1 VGDASRAD
9 EAERLVLEWLEARE
23 RGVAADS
30 AELVRQHPELAD
42 ALREQLQA
50 IELVDA
56 ALDVPDVAPPP
67 QRLGRYRLVE
77 KLGAGGMGT
86 VFLAEDAESRRVAL
100 KLLHPH
106 LLEREGFF
114 KRFLREA
121 ELGRQVADEHV
132 VRTLDADAVASGG
145 RTFHFLVMEYVEG
158 RTLRDLIDDMGRVP
172 EALLREIAKQVASGL
187 AAIHAAGIV
196 HRDLKPENVVVT
208 EDHDVRIMDLGVAK
222 LVEASRALTEEGRF
236 AGTLRY
242 AAPEQFGRGEVTAAA
257 DLYALG
263 VMLFEL
269 ATGAAPFGD
278 DDPAALIRAQ
288 IDATPR
294 RITDVEPDASP
305 FLAEVVA
312 TLLAKEPSQRFASA
326 AALREVLDAGE
337 SHAWWTEHLHER
349 EKEDARIPRVP
360 VRRETTLFG
369 RDADLATLADAWTR
383 AQRGEGNTVL
393 LEGEAGIGKSRLVD
407 AFLATLDASAVH
419 VLYGSYPPS
428 GGMGALSDAVIGKF
442 GAVRLDDVIRP
453 YMTPAPGLAKGLAAT
468 LLRTGEESLQGDA
481 VHAALVHLMRGLA
494 AERPLVLVADD
505 LHFADADSRKVLL
518 SLARAVEGHRVLL
531 LLTTRPGLPDDELV
545 HFNRLENF
553 RRVGLARLGAREVIE
568 LLQAAF
574 NSAALADKLGARIA
588 LASDGVPFFVFEM
601 IRGLREGQFVT
612 LLPDGSYVET
622 KVVDR
627 IEVPPAIKDLVEARL
642 SGLSKEE
649 RTLLDVGAVQ
659 GFEFDADL
667 VARVVERRK
676 FAVLRD
682 LAEIERRSGVV
693 RASGALCRFDHH
705 QIQEVVL
712 AAIPEA
718 FRVECHAQ
726 LAEALETREEAAS
739 KDPKSLDGDVAVALA
754 EHFFEGAQGP
764 RALRYLDAAL
774 AHLEKSYRNEAG
786 IRLADLALGLADVP
800 PRVRCEILYRMSGHL
815 YLVGRTDAARAAL
828 EESAA
833 LARAHAEMRH
843 EWEAA
848 QRLGSLLVHRLGRF
862 DEARAHFERGLAI
875 ARETADREIEASS
888 RIGLGSVCLVFAR
901 LDEASEHFERSL
913 EIYREIENRA
923 GEAKAT
929 VNLGIVFRRRGE
941 HDKAR
946 AHYERALAM
955 CREAGDRWNE
965 GTALQNLGVLHLWA
979 GRFEEARA
987 CWERALAVHR
997 EIGYR
1002 TGEVSGA
1009 TNLGVLFLRLGRLGD
1024 SFEQH
1029 ERSLAV
1035 CVETGDRGYEAR
1047 AAANLGVILEAFGR
1061 HDQAHA
1067 HYARSLEIARE
1078 IGDRE
1083 IEQLATGNLGSLL
1096 ASLGRLDDARAHA
1109 ERSLAIVRETVS
1121 PTYEANALRIL
1132 SRILVD
1138 QGLVAEGAE
1147 RLREAWT
1154 VARRVGLPADEL
1166 VAASGLASLPGG
1178 DIEVAL
1184 AALAAHESRV
1194 GVLEGMISRFLL
1206 WQATRDPAHLA
1217 EAKRRL
1223 DFLVEH
1229 APPDCRESMVAN
1241 VRLHREIAES
1251 ARAAGL

>member
-172 EALLREIAKQVASGL
+172 EALLREIAKQIASGL

-208 EDHDVRIMDLGVAK
+208 EDRDVRIMDLGVAK

-242 AAPEQFGRGEVTAAA
+242 AAPEQFKGSHEVTAAA

-288 IDATPR
+288 LDAAPR

-305 FLAEVVA
+305 FLADVVA
-312 TLLAKEPSQRFASA
+312 TLLAKEPSKRFASA
-326 AALREVLDAGE
+326 AALREVLEAGE
-337 SHAWWTEHLHER
+337 GHAWWTERLHER
-349 EKEDARIPRVP
+349 ETEEARIPRVP

-369 RDADLATLADAWTR
+369 RDADLAALR
-383 AQRGEGNTVL
+383 AAFDRTQRGEGNTVL

-407 AFLATLDASAVH
+407 AFLATLDAGAIH

-428 GGMGALSDAVIGKF
+428 GGMGALSDAVVGKF
-442 GAVRLDDVIRP
+442 GAVRLDDALRP

-468 LLRTGEESLQGDA
+468 LLRTGEDALSGDA

-518 SLARAVEGHRVLL
+518 SLARAVAGHRVLL
-531 LLTTRPGLPDDELV
+531 VLTTRPGVPEDELV
-545 HFNRLENF
+545 HFRRLENF
-553 RRVGLARLGAREVIE
+553 ARLPLGRLSPREVVE
-568 LLQAAF
+568 LLQQAF
-574 NSAALADKLGARIA
+574 QSAALADKLGARIA

-612 LLPDGSYVET
+612 QLPDGSYVET
-622 KVVDR
+622 KAVER
-627 IEVPPAIKDLVEARL
+627 IEVPAAVKDLVEARL
-642 SGLSKEE
+642 SGLSKDE

-659 GFEFDADL
+659 GFEFDVDL
-667 VARVVERRK
+667 VSRVVERRK

-712 AAIPEA
+712 AAIPQA

-726 LAEALETREEAAS
+726 LGAALEEREDAAS
-739 KDPKSLDGDVAVALA
+739 TDPASLDAGVAVALA
-754 EHFFEGAQGP
+754 GHFLEGGEGP
-764 RALRYLDAAL
+764 RALRYLDHAL
-774 AHLEKSYRNEAG
+774 SELEKGYRNEAV
-786 IRLADLALGLADVP
+786 IRLADLALNVPGLVAG
-800 PRVRCEILYRMSGHL
+800 RSRCDLLLHKARSLDGVGHRDRRRAAIDEAVALALATSDRQVEGRAIGHL
-815 YLVGRTDAARAAL
+815 GNLFRA
-828 EESAA
+828 
-833 LARAHAEMRH
+833 
-843 EWEAA
+843 
-848 QRLGSLLVHRLGRF
+848 LGRF
-862 DEARAHFERGLAI
+862 DEAREHQERSAAI
-875 ARETADREIEASS
+875 HRELGDKSGEARSNVE
-888 RIGLGSVCLVFAR
+888 LGRVLFLSGRTEDAR
-901 LDEASEHFERSL
+901 ACFERSL
-913 EIYREIENRA
+913 ALA
-923 GEAKAT
+923 GEVGDRHAEAHASGDLAMLFGGAGRLDEQLSSCERCLALSCEIGDRRLEAYAMR
-929 VNLGIVFRRRGE
+929 NLGLASSALGRYDNARSHCGRSLAICQAIGDRACEGYTTMDMGDLLASLGDSNE
-941 HDKAR
+941 AR
-946 AHYERALAM
+946 ALHERALAI
-955 CREAGDRWNE
+955 
-965 GTALQNLGVLHLWA
+965 
-979 GRFEEARA
+979 F
-987 CWERALAVHR
+987 
-997 EIGYR
+997 
-1002 TGEVSGA
+1002 
-1009 TNLGVLFLRLGRLGD
+1009 
-1024 SFEQH
+1024 
-1029 ERSLAV
+1029 
-1035 CVETGDRGYEAR
+1035 
-1047 AAANLGVILEAFGR
+1047 
-1061 HDQAHA
+1061 
-1067 HYARSLEIARE
+1067 RE
-1078 IGDRE
+1078 IGDRQFE
-1083 IEQLATGNLGSLL
+1083 SYATCRLGHHFLELGLFREAREHQERHLAISREVTDRQGEACALEGLGVVLIAQGLL
-1096 ASLGRLDDARAHA
+1096 A
-1109 ERSLAIVRETVS
+1109 EAIVS
-1121 PTYEANALRIL
+1121 LSEALDR
-1132 SRILVD
+1132 
-1138 QGLVAEGAE
+1138 
-1147 RLREAWT
+1147 
-1154 VARRVGLPADEL
+1154 ARRCGEIAVEL
-1166 VAASGLASLPGG
+1166 KSAAHLAALPGG
-1178 DIEVAL
+1178 DSVEAL
-1184 AALAAHESRV
+1184 AVLAARAAQAPVHVVMEVRV
-1194 GVLEGMISRFLL
+1194 LL
-1206 WQATRDPAHLA
+1206 WQATHDPTHLA
-1217 EAKRRL
+1217 EAKRLL

-1229 APPDCRESMVAN
+1229 APPDCRESMLAN
-1241 VRLHREIAES
+1241 VRLHREIAEA